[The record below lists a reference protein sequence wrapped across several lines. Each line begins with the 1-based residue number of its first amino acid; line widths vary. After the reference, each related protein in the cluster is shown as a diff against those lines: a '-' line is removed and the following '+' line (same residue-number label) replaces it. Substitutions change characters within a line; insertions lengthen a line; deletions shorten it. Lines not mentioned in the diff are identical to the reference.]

1 MDSNSENSAGCGH
14 QGDRS
19 SSDGG
24 PEERPVSLQAS
35 TLQYIARHIH
45 DFPPSHVAYLPAH
58 LRRELLV
65 ALPAIDI
72 CRLEEGPVCADIN
85 MNEQVWKRVRFRN
98 MRVIRSNREVRTM
111 KLTKTPSHSEWD
123 EDRWGFNDPTDEEV
137 KKENFHKDWL
147 FSVIV
152 DLLLTGNEANKK
164 EVMRG
169 LFLSGSH
176 TCERQKRLP
185 ALYENYAGAFSDIE
199 VLQIL
204 MSDCH
209 FYPSECHLDCHML
222 LYSSL
227 WQRRPEAF
235 ALLGR
240 FFSRLKHISISAPY
254 SPYADLD
261 KEMEEMQNRALSQ
274 ACRFILEVVFLQ
286 RSSSLALSRF
296 SICGG
301 VGFVAEAFTHLLDF
315 ASPHSGGTVAKFA
328 RGPLV
333 SGYSGI
339 EYISIDI
346 EAVSITKLAD
356 LHANV
361 RLVIEHQRYL
371 NTLHLCG
378 WGCGG
383 GIVCAEYDRLVQ
395 YISRLF
401 RSPYFY
407 QLQIDMGLYHSSGK
421 HIVALEAILHEFI
434 SSPVRGQV
442 LQLDGFFITER
453 HEFSPRLTAGVSSNT
468 AGGKHLHVKEL
479 DGTRWLN
486 DVLTLCLAL
495 RSLEAL
501 SLDEVKGLSVDSL
514 AAIASS
520 NLKAIYF
527 MMTELGENIFEYI
540 DPVAKLFAMPGL
552 KSLQMIRVLDTY
564 DEETESIDSSS
575 NDDSENHI
583 SAKFVRAVTVGLQRR
598 PSGAQLNNLD
608 LSENS
613 LNRVD
618 ASLLM
623 DMFDAVFSLPQLSE
637 MSLSLESNSFSLDY
651 LLLIRKSWERKAK
664 RHRLHTLFITN
675 QNRILTSDE
684 AELAIHSVTPIANN
698 IM

>member
-1 MDSNSENSAGCGH
+1 MDSNSESSAGSGH

-24 PEERPVSLQAS
+24 PEKRPVSLQAT

-45 DFPPSHVAYLPAH
+45 DFPPSHVACPPAH

-98 MRVIRSNREVRTM
+98 MCLSGSNCEVQTM

-123 EDRWGFNDPTDEEV
+123 EDRWGLHYPTDEEV
-137 KKENFHKDWL
+137 KKENFHKDRL

-152 DLLLTGNEANKK
+152 DLLLTGNEVNKK

-169 LFLSGSH
+169 LFLSPGSH

-185 ALYENYAGAFSDIE
+185 ALYENYASAFSDIE

-204 MSDCH
+204 MNDCH
-209 FYPSECHLDCHML
+209 FYPSECHLDCQTL

-227 WQRRPEAF
+227 WQQRPEAF

-254 SPYADLD
+254 SPYTNLD
-261 KEMEEMQNRALSQ
+261 EETEEMQNRALSQ
-274 ACRFILEVVFLQ
+274 ACRFILEVVFLP
-286 RSSSLALSRF
+286 RSSLLALSRF

-301 VGFVAEAFTHLLDF
+301 VDFVAEAFTHLLDF
-315 ASPHSGGTVAKFA
+315 ASPHSGGTEAKFA

-333 SGYSGI
+333 SGYDGI

-346 EAVSITKLAD
+346 EAVESMTKLSD

-361 RLVIEHQRYL
+361 RQVFEHQRYL

-378 WGCGG
+378 WECGG
-383 GIVCAEYDRLVQ
+383 GIVCAEYDKLVQ
-395 YISRLF
+395 CISRLF

-407 QLQIDMGLYHSSGK
+407 QLQIDMDDSSCK
-421 HIVALEAILHEFI
+421 HTVALEAILHEFI

-442 LQLDGFFITER
+442 LQLDGFYSIER
-453 HEFSPRLTAGVSSNT
+453 REFSPYLTAGVTSNT
-468 AGGKHLHVKEL
+468 AGGKHLHVKEQ
-479 DGTRWLN
+479 DGTYWLN
-486 DVLTLCLAL
+486 DTLTQCLAL

-501 SLDEVKGLSVDSL
+501 SLDEVSGLSVDSL

-527 MMTELGENIFEYI
+527 FMTDLGENISECI

-552 KSLQMIRVLDTY
+552 KSLKMIQVLDTD
-564 DEETESIDSSS
+564 DEETESSDSSS
-575 NDDSENHI
+575 SDDTENHI
-583 SAKFVRAVTVGLQRR
+583 VAQFVRAVTVGLQRQ

-613 LNRVD
+613 LSRVK

-637 MSLSLESNSFSLDY
+637 MSLHLESNSFSLDY
-651 LLLIRKSWERKAK
+651 LLLIRKSWDRKAK
-664 RHRLHTLFITN
+664 RHCLHTLFIKY
-675 QNRILTSDE
+675 QNRILMSDE
-684 AELAIHSVTPIANN
+684 AELAIHSVTPIANK

>member
-1 MDSNSENSAGCGH
+1 MGSNSESSAGSGH

-45 DFPPSHVAYLPAH
+45 DFPPSHVACLPAH
-58 LRRELLV
+58 LRCELLV

-85 MNEQVWKRVRFRN
+85 TNEQVWKRVGFRN
-98 MRVIRSNREVRTM
+98 MCLSRSNCEVRIM

-123 EDRWGFNDPTDEEV
+123 EDRWGLHYPTDEEV
-137 KKENFHKDWL
+137 KKENFHKDRL

-152 DLLLTGNEANKK
+152 DLLTGNEVNKK

-169 LFLSGSH
+169 LFLSPGSH

-185 ALYENYAGAFSDIE
+185 ALYENYASAFSDIE

-204 MSDCH
+204 MNDCH
-209 FYPSECHLDCHML
+209 FYPSECHLDCQTL

-227 WQRRPEAF
+227 WQQRPEAF

-254 SPYADLD
+254 SPYANLD
-261 KEMEEMQNRALSQ
+261 EETEEMQNRALSQ

-286 RSSSLALSRF
+286 RSSSLALSHF
-296 SICGG
+296 SIGGG
-301 VGFVAEAFTHLLDF
+301 VDFVAEAFTHLLDF

-333 SGYSGI
+333 SGYDGI

-346 EAVSITKLAD
+346 EAVESITELSD

-361 RLVIEHQRYL
+361 RLVFEHQRYL

-378 WGCGG
+378 WGCGE
-383 GIVCAEYDRLVQ
+383 GIVCAEYDELVQ
-395 YISRLF
+395 CISRLF

-407 QLQIDMGLYHSSGK
+407 QLLIDMDDSSRK
-421 HIVALEAILHEFI
+421 HVVDLEAILHEFI

-442 LQLDGFFITER
+442 LQLDGFYSIER
-453 HEFSPRLTAGVSSNT
+453 REFGAYLTAGVSSNT
-468 AGGKHLHVKEL
+468 AGGKHLHVEEQ
-479 DGTRWLN
+479 DGTYWLN
-486 DVLTLCLAL
+486 DTLTQCLAVN
-495 RSLEAL
+495 SLEAL
-501 SLDEVKGLSVDSL
+501 SLVKVRGLSDDSL

-527 MMTELGENIFEYI
+527 MMTDLGENIFECI

-552 KSLQMIRVLDTY
+552 KSLKMKEVLDT
-564 DEETESIDSSS
+564 ETESSDSNSS
-575 NDDSENHI
+575 DDSI
-583 SAKFVRAVTVGLQRR
+583 SAQFVRAVTVGLQRR

-613 LNRVD
+613 LSRVK

-637 MSLSLESNSFSLDY
+637 MSLNLESNSFSLDY
-651 LLLIRKSWERKAK
+651 LLLIRKSWDRKAK
-664 RHRLHTLFITN
+664 RHRLHILFIKN

-684 AELAIHSVTPIANN
+684 AELAIHSVTPIANK